1 MRPAY
6 RSRSLKYVHLICL
19 LAVLAISGLA
29 TPRGQGGGASS
40 SEKQSSLELSRP
52 VRSWE
57 FLPVTGTRA
66 AFFGNEAGR
75 FEAWV
80 YPLKILRGFHLV
92 FHSDGREVRAE
103 ALARTVTVRPES
115 CTILYADNAFQVRET
130 LFVPPQEMGAV
141 VTLEIDAAQPLE
153 VEVAFQADF
162 QLEWPG
168 ALGGTYSSWDPLQ
181 RAFYLG
187 EEQKKFAALVGSPTA
202 VLSREAYDTN
212 YSSSTENAF
221 LLGPTLKGKDTKVVV
236 IAASMQGAEDTAKV
250 YRQLSGNYASS
261 LRESAEYYR
270 KYLDQTVQLEL
281 PDPQMQQAY
290 DWARVSML
298 QGLVTNP
305 YLGTGL
311 IAGYR
316 TSGIS
321 QRPGFAWYFGRDSLW
336 TDLALDAAGDY
347 ATTRTA
353 LDFISKY
360 QRADGK
366 IPHEI
371 SQSAGFVDWF
381 KGYPYPYASADATPL
396 YIIAVKDYVAH
407 SGDVAFAQQKW
418 DNLWKAYQF
427 LKSTYNTQN
436 LPQNFGIGHG
446 WVEGGPLLPVNTE
459 LYQSGL
465 AAQATRD
472 LAALAKLVGKNDI
485 SQELEQHFPKQQ
497 TQLNQTFWSE
507 EKKLYGFALDR
518 TNQRVDTASVLATVP
533 MWFGLL
539 DEDKTQS
546 MINVL
551 ADADHQA
558 DWGMR
563 IISSQDPKYHPGGY
577 HFGSVW
583 PLFTGWASVGE
594 YRYHRPLPA
603 YANLRANALL
613 ALDGSLGHVTEV
625 LSGNYYEPLSTSS
638 PHQIWSAAMI
648 VSPILRGMLGLDA
661 DAIGHRIVFAP
672 HLPDAWESTRIR
684 NVRAGECAVDLSI
697 RRTADEITLATT
709 RTGMVHT
716 GECALEFSPSL
727 SLRAH
732 VLSVEL
738 NGRRLRFD
746 VLRNSSDQHVSVRI
760 PLASGTSNLRIRTR
774 NNFGLSIP
782 VSLPPLGSS
791 SEGLRIASESWSTSR
806 DTLTLSLAGRPG
818 RVYRLSVRNPGQITS
833 VDGGALEDRN
843 STSATLRVQFPP
855 GRAQDYVHSAVT
867 IHFRK

>member
-19 LAVLAISGLA
+19 LAVLAVPGLA
-29 TPRGQGGGASS
+29 TPQGQGTGVSS

-92 FHSDGREVRAE
+92 FHSDGREIPAE

-115 CTILYADNAFQVRET
+115 CTIVYADNAFQVRET

-162 QLEWPG
+162 QLEWPA
-168 ALGGTYSSWDPLQ
+168 ALGGTYSSWDPPL
-181 RAFYLG
+181 RAFSLG

-202 VLSREAYDTN
+202 VLSRQEYDTN
-212 YSSSTENAF
+212 YSSSTDNAF

-236 IAASMQGAEDTAKV
+236 IAASMQGAEDAARV
-250 YRQLSGNYASS
+250 YWQLSGNYASS
-261 LRESAEYYR
+261 LRGSAEYYR

-281 PDPQMQQAY
+281 PDLQMQQAY

-305 YLGTGL
+305 FLGTGL

-316 TSGIS
+316 TSGVS

-336 TDLALDAAGDY
+336 TDLALDAVGDF

-371 SQSAGFVDWF
+371 SQSASFVDWF

-427 LKSTYNTQN
+427 LKSTYDTQN

-472 LAALAKLVGKNDI
+472 LATLAKLVRKNDI
-485 SQELEQHFPKQQ
+485 SQELEQSFPKQQ

-518 TNQRVDTASVLATVP
+518 TNQRVDIASVLATVP

-539 DEDKTQS
+539 DEDKAQS

-551 ADADHQA
+551 ADADHQT

-594 YRYHRPLPA
+594 YRYHRALPA

-672 HLPDAWESTRIR
+672 HLPDDWESTSIK
-684 NVRAGECAVDLSI
+684 NVRAGECAVDLSF

-709 RTGMVHT
+709 RTGTAHT
-716 GECALEFSPSL
+716 SECTLEFSPSL
-727 SLRAH
+727 SLRAQ

-746 VLRNSSDQHVSVRI
+746 VLRNSSDQHLSVRI
-760 PLASGTSNLRIRTR
+760 PLGSGTSKLRIRMR
-774 NNFGLSIP
+774 SNFGLSIP
-782 VSLPPLGSS
+782 ISLPPLGSA
-791 SEGLRIASESWSTSR
+791 SEGLRIVSETWTTSR

-818 RVYRLSVRNPGQITS
+818 RVYRLSVRNPEQITS

-843 STSATLRVQFPP
+843 SSSATLRVQFPP
-855 GRAQDYVHSAVT
+855 ERAQDYVHSAVR